1 MTDQAGSGAH
11 GERRRIGATRDGGVE
26 AMGTR
31 EREEE
36 YIRFMA
42 LSHLRAHGAT
52 RTSDGRA
59 YTRDHVK
66 KNFSQAARN
75 SWADVERE
83 TVACRAFASGR
94 QGPEGA
100 PAQKPSAD
108 LVGLAMVR
116 GGDHLDI
123 VFNRNRLVVSV
134 EGRDRDATLP
144 FRRAP
149 ILGCTRNL
157 PVHCAGR
164 WNRRR
169 FARIRGVSGAERRAF
184 GVFAAVGYKTLNCR
198 YSRQA
203 QDMPVLSS
211 STARRSFQ

>member
-1 MTDQAGSGAH
+1 MGSGAEL
-11 GERRRIGATRDGGVE
+11 GRRVMGALKRWGRENGRRNISGLWPCPIYERTAQLARAMDERI
-26 AMGTR
+26 R
-31 EREEE
+31 E
-36 YIRFMA
+36 I
-42 LSHLRAHGAT
+42 
-52 RTSDGRA
+52 
-59 YTRDHVK
+59 TRDHVK

>member
-1 MTDQAGSGAH
+1 MSGLWPCPIY
-11 GERRRIGATRDGGVE
+11 ERTAQLARAMDERI
-26 AMGTR
+26 R
-31 EREEE
+31 E
-36 YIRFMA
+36 I
-42 LSHLRAHGAT
+42 
-52 RTSDGRA
+52 
-59 YTRDHVK
+59 TRDHVK
-66 KNFSQAARN
+66 KISRKRQGIRGRMLNGRQL
-75 SWADVERE
+75 
-83 TVACRAFASGR
+83 ACRAFASGR

-184 GVFAAVGYKTLNCR
+184 GVFAAVGYKTLNCG